1 VGRELSRPDSLEM
14 GLVAGV
20 IDRPDHLAEIL
31 SRRDTDNG
39 LLPEEFWCATF
50 GFKPTPHTPLL

>member
-1 VGRELSRPDSLEM
+1 M

-31 SRRDTDNG
+31 SRPDTDNG